1 MPNTDYERVEKA
13 ILYLQENFRKQPQ
26 LEEIAAG
33 IGVSKYHFQRLFR
46 RWAGI
51 SPKRFLQ
58 YLTGQYVGHLLRDSH
73 SVLDAS
79 LEAGLSGP
87 GRLHDLV
94 VNLHG
99 VTPGELKSDGEGIV
113 IRHGIHPSPFG
124 DCLIAVTDR
133 GVCGLAFQTGPDWG
147 QTLAEHKTRWPK
159 ARFLRDRAATGT
171 IAERI
176 FSDRDNA
183 ARGPVDLF
191 VKGTNFQFKV
201 WEALLKIPP
210 GTLVSYAD
218 IARLIDQP
226 KAARAVGSANAKNQV
241 ALLIPCHRV
250 IRESGIFGEY
260 RWGTTRKLAM
270 FAWER
275 ARYARRMV

>member
-1 MPNTDYERVEKA
+1 MPNTDYERIEKA
-13 ILYLQENFRKQPQ
+13 ILYLRENFREQPE

-58 YLTGQYVGHLLRDSH
+58 YLTGEYVGHLLRDSH
-73 SVLDAS
+73 SVMDAS

-99 VTPGELKSDGEGIV
+99 VTPGELKAGGEGLL

-124 DCLIAVTDR
+124 DCLIAMTDR
-133 GVCGLAFQTGPDWG
+133 GVCGLFFETVSGWD
-147 QTLAEHKTRWPK
+147 QTLAEHKEQWPG
-159 ARFLRDRAATGT
+159 ARYAKDQDATGI
-171 IAERI
+171 IADRI
-176 FSDRDNA
+176 FSDRQDGV
-183 ARGPVDLF
+183 RESMDLF
-191 VKGTNFQFKV
+191 VKGTNFQIKV
-201 WEALLKIPP
+201 WEALLRIPP
-210 GTLVSYAD
+210 GALVSYGD
-218 IARLIDQP
+218 IARFIDQP

-250 IRESGIFGEY
+250 IRESGVFGEY
-260 RWGTTRKLAM
+260 RWGTTRKLAI

-275 ARYARRMV
+275 ARCAQVY